1 MVGGSSGA
9 WRRLVVCCCA
19 CAWVGA
25 EPCLFS
31 GAFRS
36 LSHLLGAKRE
46 GDAGKGKK
54 YSASDAA
61 VLCTYAPMGVR
72 FSMGTPSP
80 SLPPAEAG
88 GSDDSQCLPA
98 PPPALTRASPLS
110 VAARSRSGVPV
121 TKPQMGSTRNPGC
134 RLLLRLDADSLCVFP
149 SSCAP
154 PSPPPSPPARP
165 KLHPLLALAKRGM
178 NGDRVRKGGFR

>member
-1 MVGGSSGA
+1 MVHGAGCWFAAVRVRGWGPSRASSPA
-9 WRRLVVCCCA
+9 
-19 CAWVGA
+19 
-25 EPCLFS
+25 LFVPFPIS
-31 GAFRS
+31 SA
-36 LSHLLGAKRE
+36 LSEKETRARE
-46 GDAGKGKK
+46 KK

-98 PPPALTRASPLS
+98 PPPVLTRASPLS

-121 TKPQMGSTRNPGC
+121 TKPQMSSTRNPGC
-134 RLLLRLDADSLCVFP
+134 RLLLRLDVDSLCVFP

-178 NGDRVRKGGFR
+178 NGDRVRKVGFR